1 MDIQK
6 QKCSSIEH
14 KEIDANSFCGE
25 CKIYM
30 CNKCETFHSKL
41 FSTHKTFILDKEI
54 GDIFTGYCKEEKH
67 NNELQ
72 FFCKTHNQLC
82 CAVCLCKIKKNDI
95 GKHKDCDVCNIE
107 DIKNEKKKKLK
118 ENIKFLEEISNTIED
133 SINKL
138 KNIYGKIN
146 GNKEQLKLKIQKI
159 FTKIRNGINNRED
172 ALLLEVDK
180 KFENLYIKEDIIK
193 DIEKLPNKIKISLEK
208 GKLIDK
214 EDNKK
219 DNNLSLLINNCIILE
234 NNIKE
239 FNLINENIKKC
250 NNSINLEIEFNQEE
264 KEVNEFLEKIK
275 IFGKLNSSIKSQN
288 ESFNLSSIIK
298 DDINKQK
305 SIINWIIEK
314 TNKNN
319 IKFELIFK
327 MTEDGYKCIDFYNKC
342 ENKGPTLILIKTT
355 KNKIFGGFTPLN
367 WKKGG
372 GEIYDRSNQ
381 TFIFSLNLM
390 KKYDIINKKSLQ

>member
-14 KEIDANSFCGE
+14 KEIDANSYCGE

-159 FTKIRNGINNRED
+159 FTKIRNEINNRED

-193 DIEKLPNKIKISLEK
+193 DIKKLPNKIKISLEK

-239 FNLINENIKKC
+239 FNLINENIK
-250 NNSINLEIEFNQEE
+250 NA
-264 KEVNEFLEKIK
+264 
-275 IFGKLNSSIKSQN
+275 
-288 ESFNLSSIIK
+288 II
-298 DDINKQK
+298 Q
-305 SIINWIIEK
+305 
-314 TNKNN
+314 
-319 IKFELIFK
+319 LI
-327 MTEDGYKCIDFYNKC
+327 
-342 ENKGPTLILIKTT
+342 
-355 KNKIFGGFTPLN
+355 
-367 WKKGG
+367 
-372 GEIYDRSNQ
+372 
-381 TFIFSLNLM
+381 
-390 KKYDIINKKSLQ
+390 